1 MIFEVLATIFF
12 GGLFFIAIGF
22 LVITLMMGIFW
33 LIDTIFR
40 TNYMN
45 DPSDDFLVTAIII
58 TLGIVIDIFKTGAI
72 I

>member
-33 LIDTIFR
+33 LIDAIFH
-40 TNYMN
+40 TKYM
-45 DPSDDFLVTAIII
+45 DEPSDDFLVTAIVI
-58 TLGIVIDIFKTGAI
+58 TLGILIDIFKTGAI